1 MRLAFAEHQQYFLVR
16 CILRTKMI
24 FAITLIILVLTMVGC
39 TPSNDPE
46 SNDISNQIYTNLIS
60 SADLIVKGK
69 VLSEKDR
76 VTKTSYPKTKDK
88 NSVGVTLKWV
98 IYDIEV
104 VESLKNPEN
113 HKNFSLALIDPN
125 ISFSSLSQAKIDIE
139 KEYLFLLKYDSE
151 KKDYISLNYEN
162 GVYEWDNDLDSMRS
176 LTDHNIIN
184 YDLLKST
191 IKKLNTK

>member
-1 MRLAFAEHQQYFLVR
+1 
-16 CILRTKMI
+16 MI
-24 FAITLIILVLTMVGC
+24 FIITLIILVLTMVGC
-39 TPSNDPE
+39 TLSNDSE
-46 SNDISNQIYTNLIS
+46 SNNISKDSNQIYTNLIS

-88 NSVGVTLKWV
+88 NSVGVTLRWV

-176 LTDHNIIN
+176 LTDHNIID

-191 IKKLNTK
+191 IKKLNIK